1 MNNTINDNNNDDDD
15 AALFVLSPTVSNDD
29 DDNTNTITLLND
41 NLNNDG
47 KLDTELAIIAN
58 DIDDLIHIEEKL
70 HPEVKLVE
78 DNDSYYID
86 AESTDQRYIHDARNA
101 LSVNDLRLCMIL
113 LRHIKTQTNESL
125 DVLIECAYKFW
136 KSLSPLFVITNGN
149 DSDSDKQLKVD
160 EYDEIKK
167 IVKEA
172 YTTLLGGPLRHKV
185 HAYEYC
191 KLSHIYI
198 AEGSLL
204 GNHSLLILLL

>member
-1 MNNTINDNNNDDDD
+1 MNNNMNNTTNNDDD
-15 AALFVLSPTVSNDD
+15 ALFILSPSASNDD
-29 DDNTNTITLLND
+29 NDNITTITLFND
-41 NLNNDG
+41 NLNNDS
-47 KLDTELAIIAN
+47 KLDAELAIIAH

-86 AESTDQRYIHDARNA
+86 AESTDKRYVQDARNA

-113 LRHIKTQTNESL
+113 LRHVKTQTNESL
-125 DVLIECAYKFW
+125 DILIECAYKFW
-136 KSLSPLFVITNGN
+136 KSLSPLFVVTNDN

-172 YTTLLGGPLRHKV
+172 YTTLLGGQLRHKV

-204 GNHSLLILLL
+204 GNHIHLIILLL